1 MTVCVSSFVATEML
15 VTLRIV
21 SYLSLGSCFMFITFF
36 MIILIIFNFLPGLAS
51 RSCADSGWRIE
62 IFSFG
67 ESSFPFQDIG
77 ENIST
82 RFHAFAGRPHQVESI
97 TRVPRVLVYSIKRV
111 NPKSTVATLAVA
123 RTACLLF

>member
-51 RSCADSGWRIE
+51 RSCADSGIE

-67 ESSFPFQDIG
+67 ESSFPFQDKG

-97 TRVPRVLVYSIKRV
+97 TRVPRVL
-111 NPKSTVATLAVA
+111 
-123 RTACLLF
+123 LFH